1 MQKSMTTLP
10 IEQIKPYE
18 NNPRLNDDA
27 VEAVRKS
34 MEQCGYIAPIVV
46 DENGVVLA
54 GHTRLKALKEM
65 GAKECEVLEVA
76 GLSDDEKRKYRLLD
90 NKTNE
95 LALWDFDKLAEEL
108 EGLDFDDLEI
118 DWGVDLDGDL
128 VFDEPPEED
137 DFDED
142 DADEHGLQLG
152 QVWKLG
158 EHRLMCGDSTSR
170 EDVDKLITGGHID
183 IIFTDPPYGMGF
195 DMDFSAMNGFS
206 AAESKD
212 YSHTGDGKVDDFDP
226 AMIDMVF
233 SIGAKEVFLWG
244 ADYYAEHLQNKN
256 AGSWLVWDKRSTN
269 DTFDGD
275 AVASS
280 DRMYGSTFELCW
292 SKRKHRREM
301 ARVKWCG
308 VFGMSSQDTKKRVHP
323 TQKPIELC
331 DWFLDRYSDEGDT
344 ILDLFGGSGS
354 TLIACEQLGRKCY
367 MMELDPHYCDVIIS
381 RWENYTGEKAELIAG

>member
-46 DENGVVLA
+46 DENHVVLA

-65 GAKECEVLEVA
+65 GAKECDVLEVT

-108 EGLDFDDLEI
+108 EGLDFDDLEL

-142 DADEHGLQLG
+142 DADEHGVQVG

-158 EHRLMCGDSTSR
+158 RHFLMCGDGTNAQQ
-170 EDVDKLITGGHID
+170 VLKLTGGACID
-183 IIFTDPPYGMGF
+183 MLLTDPPYGVSYTGKTKDKLTIENDSITGEQF
-195 DMDFSAMNGFS
+195 QKFLECAFLSAQEVMSDG
-206 AAESKD
+206 AAFYIWCAS
-212 YSHTGDGKVDDFDP
+212 STIDDF
-226 AMIDMVF
+226 MIALKRTKLVPKQQLIWVKNQIVLGRQDF
-233 SIGAKEVFLWG
+233 QWKHEPCIYGWKAGAPHNWY
-244 ADYYAEHLQNKN
+244 ADRKQSTVLEFNKPMRN
-256 AGSWLVWDKRSTN
+256 G
-269 DTFDGD
+269 
-275 AVASS
+275 
-280 DRMYGSTFELCW
+280 E
-292 SKRKHRREM
+292 
-301 ARVKWCG
+301 
-308 VFGMSSQDTKKRVHP
+308 HP
-323 TQKPIELC
+323 TMKPVELFDYQMKC
-331 DWFLDRYSDEGDT
+331 STKHGDNV
-344 ILDLFGGSGS
+344 LDLFGGSG
-354 TLIACEQLGRKCY
+354 TTIIASEQNGRNAY
-367 MMELDPHYCDVIIS
+367 VMELDPHYCDVIIS
-381 RWENYTGEKAELIAG
+381 RWENYTGEKAVLIAG